1 MPSPTGLLFPESEL
15 TLTTLLSPD
24 EARARVL
31 AASTARPGRWYISRR
46 RAGQRFLGGQGF
58 GPDGALV
65 LERLVPY
72 PDPWRPQLRLMFQ
85 PKGSGAEIKV
95 TLRLS
100 PLGRRVT
107 IAWHGLALLVGGGA
121 LLAVLMGV
129 IQPRGLILTA
139 LSLVY
144 AALPAF
150 DQRVERAATA
160 RALDEVLNQR

>member
-46 RAGQRFLGGQGF
+46 RAGQRFLGGERAGT
-58 GPDGALV
+58 DGALT

-72 PDPWRPQLRLMFQ
+72 PDPWRPQLRVVFL
-85 PKGSGAEIKV
+85 PKGSGAELKV

-100 PLGRRVT
+100 PLGRMVT
-107 IAWHGLALLVGGGA
+107 IIWHVLALLVGGGA
-121 LLAVLMGV
+121 LLAVLGGV

-139 LSLVY
+139 LSLLY
-144 AALPAF
+144 AALPAL
-150 DQRVERAATA
+150 DQAVERAATT